1 MTNAPLPART
11 IGLLA
16 YQDMQALDLAGPLD
30 VFGAA
35 NERTAGAPPYA
46 LRMIGMGT
54 TAVRAENGL
63 MVVPECALE
72 DAPPLDTLLVPGGA
86 GSRIINGDVRLMRW
100 LCERAATTRRMVS
113 VCTGAYV
120 LAAAGLLDG
129 RRVTTHWCFAQDLQ
143 RRHPA
148 VKVESDRLY
157 LRDGPIATSGGLT
170 AGMDLALALVEEDLG
185 AAAALAVA
193 RYLVMYVKRPG
204 NQAQFSAPLAAQS
217 GGTGRMAAL
226 VDWLLA
232 HLGDDIDVERMAE
245 QVSMSPR
252 HFRRVFAETFG
263 ATPARFVERLRL
275 EQACLQLTQGR
286 ASVERIARG
295 VGFNS
300 ADAFRRAF
308 RARYG
313 ATPGEYRE
321 RFARG

>member
-1 MTNAPLPART
+1 MNNAPPSART

-16 YQDMQALDLAGPLD
+16 YANMQALDLAGPLD
-30 VFGAA
+30 AFGAA
-35 NERTAGAPPYA
+35 NEGSAGAPPYA
-46 LRMIGMGT
+46 LCVIGLST

-63 MVVPECALE
+63 TVVPECALE
-72 DAPPLDTLLVPGGA
+72 DAPPLDTLLVPGGV
-86 GSRIINGDVRLMRW
+86 GSRAIDGDARLMHW
-100 LCERAATTRRMVS
+100 LRERAATTRRMVS
-113 VCTGAYV
+113 VCTGAYM
-120 LAAAGLLDG
+120 LAAARLLDG
-129 RRVTTHWCFAQDLQ
+129 RRVTTHWRFAQDLQ
-143 RRHPA
+143 RRYPA
-148 VKVESDRLY
+148 LRVEPDRLY
-157 LRDGPIATSGGLT
+157 LRDGSIATSGGLT
-170 AGMDLALALVEEDLG
+170 AGIDLALALIEEDLG

-193 RYLVMYVKRPG
+193 RQLVMYVKRPG

-217 GGTGRMAAL
+217 QGSGRMGGL

-232 HLGDDIDVERMAE
+232 HLGDDIGIERMAE

-252 HFRRVFAETFG
+252 HFRRVFADTFG

-275 EQACLQLTQGR
+275 EQTCLQLTQGR
-286 ASVERIARG
+286 TSIERIARG

-321 RFARG
+321 RFAR

>member
-1 MTNAPLPART
+1 MKDAPPQPRT

-16 YQDMQALDLAGPLD
+16 YDAMQALDLVGPLD
-30 VFGAA
+30 AFGAA
-35 NERTAGAPPYA
+35 NEGSAGAPPYA
-46 LRMIGMGT
+46 LCVIGLNT
-54 TAVRAENGL
+54 AAVRTENGL
-63 MVVPECALE
+63 KVIPECVLE
-72 DAPPLDTLLVPGGA
+72 DAPPLDTLLVPGGT
-86 GSRIINGDVRLMRW
+86 GSRIIDGDARLTRW

-129 RRVTTHWCFAQDLQ
+129 RRVTTHWRFAQDLQ
-143 RRHPA
+143 RRHAA
-148 VKVESDRLY
+148 VKVEPDRLY

-170 AGMDLALALVEEDLG
+170 AGMDLALSLIEEDRG

-193 RYLVMYVKRPG
+193 RHLVMYVKRPG

-217 GGTGRMAAL
+217 QGTGRMSAL

-232 HLGDDIDVERMAE
+232 HLGDDIGIERMAE

-252 HFRRVFAETFG
+252 HFRRVFADTFG

-286 ASVERIARG
+286 APIERIASG

-321 RFARG
+321 RFAR